1 MTFAFDRSVRT
12 TTSDGHLRVA
22 VSPISKATV
31 NPYYGRE
38 IPDGDKLGL
47 QANQI
52 YYLLRDPDELAKAA
66 PTFNNL
72 PILIK
77 HQPVSADDHPRE
89 LTVGTTGSDARFESP
104 YLLVSMSFW
113 DAAAIAGIESKE
125 QAELSSGYRYTADM
139 TSGEYE
145 GVKYDGIMRNIQGNH
160 VALVDVGRAGHDVVV
175 QDQSPF
181 KHEVKPMTKAEK
193 LALARTNARNTAR
206 DKLRKMMAADADPDQ
221 VEKVLKEMAEHEAEE
236 IRKVEDEDPDPIKP
250 KAEDEDEDDPK
261 AKDEDP
267 DMKPEVTKAAMD
279 AAIKI
284 AQDQATAAA
293 VAKVT
298 ALYEAREVVK
308 PLVGAVAM
316 DSADDVYKFALD
328 QKGVPTKG
336 VHPSAYKPMV
346 DLLLKQSAA
355 PAPRMAADAA
365 AVKSITDKHP
375 HLARFGS

>member
-38 IPDGDKLGL
+38 IPNADALGL

-139 TSGEYE
+139 MSGEYE

-206 DKLRKMMAADADPDQ
+206 DKLRKMMAADAKPEDIDA
-221 VEKVLKEMAEHEAEE
+221 VLNQMAQDEE
-236 IRKVEDEDPDPIKP
+236 SEVKKVEDEDPDPIKP
-250 KAEDEDEDDPK
+250 KAEDEDDDDPK

-267 DMKPEVTKAAMD
+267 DPKPEVTKAAMD

-328 QKGVPTKG
+328 QKGVATKG

-346 DLLLKQSAA
+346 ELLLKQSAA

-365 AVKSITDKHP
+365 SVKSITDKHP
-375 HLARFGS
+375 HLRRFGS